1 MVGNPSGDIS
11 RKSDTWGSRFGFIM
25 AAVGSS
31 VGLGN
36 FWRFPYTA
44 GENGGGAFILIYLLC
59 VVAIGLPVLMGE
71 YALGRKAG
79 MSSVEGI
86 QSLARNAGKSE
97 NWGVIGWVGVFASTF
112 IVSFYIVI
120 SAWILAFVLQALGG
134 SFEGITP
141 EQSGQNFGE
150 TISNRGNIMGLLL
163 VFLIANAV
171 IVGRG
176 VKGGIEKAAT
186 ILMPAFFIMLLGV
199 VAFAVTTGD
208 FKQSVSFL
216 LVPDWSAVNFS
227 TFLAALGQACF
238 SLSVGSVLMVTYGSY
253 LSRDTNIPRSSCI
266 VAGADTMVAIIAGFA
281 IFPIVF
287 QAGLDP
293 AGGPG
298 LFFVSLPVA
307 FGSIPG
313 GNIIAMVFFSLA
325 LFAAFTSS
333 ISLYEV
339 SVSWLEE
346 RHGVHRMGASMGMAF
361 ILFVVGVAYIYSG
374 DYLDFVDFL
383 TGNILLPLG
392 ALFIAIFIGWVLP
405 KLDMLEEI
413 EDQKLHAVWYTALRW
428 FVPVF
433 VGIILFFGIFDG
445 LQDTF
450 GVQMPAFMESLIGS
464 NKPV

>member
-1 MVGNPSGDIS
+1 MAVTPAGGIG

-44 GENGGGAFILIYLLC
+44 GENGGGAFILIYLVC

-86 QSLARNAGKSE
+86 QSLARNAGKSD
-97 NWGVIGWVGVFASTF
+97 NWGIIGWVGVFASTF
-112 IVSFYIVI
+112 IVSFYMVI
-120 SAWILAFVLQALGG
+120 SAWILAFVIQAIGG
-134 SFEGITP
+134 SFAGITP
-141 EQSGQNFGE
+141 EQSGQNFSE
-150 TISNRGNIMGLLL
+150 TINNRGGVMGLLF
-163 VFLIANAV
+163 VFLVANAI

-176 VKGGIEKAAT
+176 VKGGIEKAAS
-186 ILMPAFFIMLLGV
+186 ILMPAFFIMLLGI

-208 FKQSVSFL
+208 LKQTVSFL
-216 LVPDWSAVNFS
+216 LSPDWKEVNFS

-238 SLSVGSVLMVTYGSY
+238 SLSVGSVLMMTYGSY
-253 LSRDTNIPRSSCI
+253 LSRDTNIPKSSFI
-266 VAGADTMVAIIAGFA
+266 VAGADTLVAIIAGFA

-361 ILFVVGVAYIYSG
+361 ILFVVGVAYVYSG

-405 KLDMLEEI
+405 KLDLLEEI
-413 EDQKLHAVWYTALRW
+413 EDKKLHAVWYMALRW

-450 GVQMPAFMESLIGS
+450 GVQMPVVMEGLIGP
-464 NKPV
+464 NK